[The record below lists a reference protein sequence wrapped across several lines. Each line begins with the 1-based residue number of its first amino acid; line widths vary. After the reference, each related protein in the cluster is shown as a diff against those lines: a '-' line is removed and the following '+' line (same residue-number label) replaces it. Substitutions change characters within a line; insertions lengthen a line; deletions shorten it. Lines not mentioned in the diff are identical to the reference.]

1 MPQPFI
7 IEDSTDEEHCRR
19 AQGAGFVDLVFVDDE
34 ILAQDR
40 CRDGCGNFLQVL
52 RAAEEIILFRQ
63 DGNGRSAG
71 LFIFFGNGY
80 IGKVG
85 SDEALR
91 RRSLL
96 DFADKGQPRF
106 SQILFK
112 REAFLFRRRQ
122 GPRLHDFQGHLLF
135 IRNQPLGDGR
145 RKII

>member
-52 RAAEEIILFRQ
+52 RAAEEIIPFRQ

-85 SDEALR
+85 SDEPF
-91 RRSLL
+91 
-96 DFADKGQPRF
+96 DG
-106 SQILFK
+106 
-112 REAFLFRRRQ
+112 EAFLTSQMKDSPGFPKFFSKGKPSFFGAARARAS
-122 GPRLHDFQGHLLF
+122 
-135 IRNQPLGDGR
+135 
-145 RKII
+145 